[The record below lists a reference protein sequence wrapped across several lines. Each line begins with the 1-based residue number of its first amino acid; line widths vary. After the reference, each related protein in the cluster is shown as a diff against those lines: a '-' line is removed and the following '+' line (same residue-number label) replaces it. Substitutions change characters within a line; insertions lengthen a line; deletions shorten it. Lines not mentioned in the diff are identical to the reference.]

1 MPNEMMNKEN
11 VVDIHKV
18 LYLVL
23 KNEVVAFSGKWMEL
37 DIMLSEMRRTEKDNY
52 VFFHMR
58 NLGLNSCAYT

>member
-23 KNEVVAFSGKWMEL
+23 KNEVVAFSGM
-37 DIMLSEMRRTEKDNY
+37 DGTRHY
-52 VFFHMR
+52 VK
-58 NLGLNSCAYT
+58 